1 MSLKDSLRMMVVDDM
16 TISRSLIEQA
26 LDEIGIKFV
35 TTERDPKA
43 ALGKLVAQPV
53 HLVLSDMNM
62 PGMSGLDLL
71 QALRQNRS
79 TQRIGFILITGT
91 PSQDIL
97 RRGQE
102 LGANNFIKKPFT
114 TATLRGAIEGV
125 VGKLS

>member
-1 MSLKDSLRMMVVDDM
+1 MSLKDSLRLMVVDDM
-16 TISRSLIEQA
+16 TISRTLIEQS
-26 LDEIGIKFV
+26 LEEISIKFV
-35 TTERDPKA
+35 VTERDPKA
-43 ALGKLVAQPV
+43 ALGKLVAAPV

-91 PSQDIL
+91 PSADIL

-102 LGANNFIKKPFT
+102 LGANNFINKPFT

-125 VGKLS
+125 VGKLA